1 MLDWG
6 MENTAHL
13 PQTEVYAHLVAII
26 ASSDDAIISKDLNG
40 NIKSWNPAAE
50 RIFGYKAEEAIGR
63 HISLIIP
70 QESLSEED
78 YILGEIKQGNKVDHF
93 ETRRRNKSGNLV
105 DISVTV
111 SPIRNAEGVIIGAS
125 KVARD
130 VTLIKEA
137 EKASAYLGAIIESS
151 DDAIISKDLNGFIT
165 SWNKSAERIFGYR
178 ADEII
183 GRHVTTIIPAERLKE
198 EDKIL
203 TTLQTGDRVDHFETI
218 RRHKDGHL
226 IPVSLTVSPIRDS
239 SGKIVGASKISRDIS
254 ERVRAEQ
261 ALIEVSQKKDE
272 FLANMSHELRTPLN
286 VVIGIANL
294 LKSMSDLP
302 PKAVKYI
309 DTLKTSGDNLLNLIN
324 DLLDFARL
332 ESGLIQIEKIDFD
345 LVELVSNVESLSTVK
360 AQEKGL
366 SLHVEIDP
374 SLHRHFIG
382 DPLRIQQVLTNLISN
397 AVKFTETGSV
407 RLAVQGTYTGGSET
421 TAVTF
426 KISDTGIGIAKDK
439 LDTIFEKFTQAD
451 ASITRKYG
459 GSGLGLAISKE
470 CTTQMHGSIEAQSDI
485 GIGTTFI
492 VTLPLGNTDKA
503 SSVEKAAADTGI
515 IPLAV
520 RKHVLLVE
528 DFEPNILV
536 AGEMLESL
544 GYDYD
549 VAKNGFEAL
558 KKFSSGQFDVILM
571 DLQMAEMDGIE
582 ATRRIRKAEAER
594 GVERTPVIAMTAH
607 VREQDKDLCL
617 EAGMDDF
624 LSKPY
629 DFKTLSQKVSQYVP
643 LDDAKTGS

>member
-1 MLDWG
+1 MDATPAMPL
-6 MENTAHL
+6 
-13 PQTEVYAHLVAII
+13 TEAYAHLAAII

-50 RIFGYKAEEAIGR
+50 RIFGYTASEAIGR

-78 YILGEIKQGNKVDHF
+78 YILGEIRQGNKVDHF
-93 ETRRRNKSGNLV
+93 ETRRRNKNGTLV

-130 VTLIKEA
+130 ITQIKQA
-137 EKASAYLGAIIESS
+137 HKTGVHLAAIIESS

-165 SWNKSAERIFGYR
+165 SWNKSAERIFGYS
-178 ADEII
+178 AQDIV
-183 GRHVTTIIPAERLKE
+183 GRHVTTIIPSERLQE

-203 TTLQTGDRVDHFETI
+203 TTLQTGNRVDHFETL

-226 IPVSLTVSPIRDS
+226 IPVSLTVSPIRDAA
-239 SGKIVGASKISRDIS
+239 GKIVGASKISRDIS
-254 ERVRAEQ
+254 ERVQAEQ
-261 ALIEVSQKKDE
+261 ALVEASQRKDE

-302 PKAVKYI
+302 PKAVKYV
-309 DTLKTSGDNLLNLIN
+309 DTLKTSGDHLLTLIN

-345 LVELVSNVESLSTVK
+345 LVGLVNTVASLSGVK

-366 SLHVEIDP
+366 ELHIDIAP
-374 SLHRHFIG
+374 DLHRHFIG
-382 DPLRIQQVLTNLISN
+382 DPLRVQQVLTNLVSN
-397 AVKFTETGSV
+397 AIKFTEAGSV
-407 RLAVQGTYTGGSET
+407 RLLVQGAYQADAPT

-426 KISDTGIGIAKDK
+426 KVIDTGIGIASEK
-439 LDTIFEKFTQAD
+439 IASVFEKFTQAD

-470 CTTQMHGSIEAQSDI
+470 CVVQMGGEIAAHSDVGVGS
-485 GIGTTFI
+485 TFT
-492 VTLPLGNTDKA
+492 VVLPFRNTDKTSHSDA
-503 SSVEKAAADTGI
+503 PVGSVAAASA
-515 IPLAV
+515 PV
-520 RKHVLLVE
+520 RRHVLLVE

-558 KKFSSGQFDVILM
+558 KKFSSARFDVILM
-571 DLQMAEMDGIE
+571 DVQMAGMDGIE
-582 ATRRIRKAEAER
+582 ATRRIRKLETES
-594 GVERTPVIAMTAH
+594 GSMRTPVIAMTAH

-617 EAGMDDF
+617 DAGMDDF

-629 DFKTLSQKVSQYVP
+629 DFKSLGDKVSQYVQSDSA
-643 LDDAKTGS
+643 LAGV